1 MLHMLN
7 VVKRPLLVGG
17 YGVGG
22 YGENERNFKRY
33 KKHYEKGLSDTR
45 EFLNFYSDANN
56 NNT

>member
-7 VVKRPLLVGG
+7 VVKKPLFVGG
-17 YGVGG
+17 YGQG
-22 YGENERNFKRY
+22 YGDNERNYWRY
-33 KKHYEKGLSDTR
+33 TKHYEKGLSDTR

>member
-7 VVKRPLLVGG
+7 VVKKPLFVGG
-17 YGVGG
+17 YGQG
-22 YGENERNFKRY
+22 YGENERNYRRY

>member
-1 MLHMLN
+1 MLNMLH
-7 VVKRPLLVGG
+7 VVKKPLFVGG
-17 YGVGG
+17 YG
-22 YGENERNFKRY
+22 YGDNERNFWRY